1 MLIQL
6 LVNHYNESED
16 TVRRFLDSLAFQEV
30 DWNDVEVLIC
40 SDGTSLPDGLL
51 ESYDIPIRYE
61 SLPHSGVCHTRNV
74 LLDRSTADYV
84 MFCDI
89 DDCLHSTLGLYRI
102 LKAIGDIGPDIIAS
116 PYEVEENGTYRT
128 ERRDVIHVFGKAFR
142 RGYLVDNAIRF
153 PDEMPISGD
162 TYFLWLAFNLSPS
175 IAWIKDSFYV
185 WKDNGGSV
193 TRGDE
198 WHRAKTYPLMLHGYE
213 LLYEEL
219 GRRDRGDLQEMLMGA
234 LFAMMYDNMHDD
246 EYVGAPDD
254 IRDAMT
260 DMMGEFASEH
270 IDEYR
275 RMNVKV
281 KVGSLA
287 VKSKGYKVEKLD
299 EWVNGM
305 VR

>member
-6 LVNHYNESED
+6 LVNHYNESEE

-30 DWNDVEVLIC
+30 DWNDVEILIC
-40 SDGTSLPDGLL
+40 SDGTSLPEGLL

-74 LLDRSTADYV
+74 LLDKSTADYV

-102 LKAIGDIGPDIIAS
+102 IKAINDIGSDIIAS
-116 PYEVEENGTYRT
+116 PYEVEDNGTYRT

-142 RGYLVDNAIRF
+142 RGYLTDNAIRF

-175 IAWIKDSFYV
+175 IVWIKDSFYV
-185 WKDNGGSV
+185 WKQNWSSV
-193 TRGDE
+193 TRGED

-213 LLYEEL
+213 LLYQEL
-219 GRRDRGDLQEMLMGA
+219 GRRQRDDLQAMLIGA
-234 LFAMMYDNMHDD
+234 VFAMMYDNAHDD
-246 EYVGAPDD
+246 EYADAPDE
-254 IRDAMT
+254 ISDAMASARWA
-260 DMMGEFASEH
+260 FASEH
-270 IDEYR
+270 IDQYR
-275 RMNVKV
+275 SLDYKI
-281 KVGSLA
+281 KKGSLA
-287 VKSKGYKVEKLD
+287 VKSQTYDVSELD
-299 EWVNGM
+299 EWVE
-305 VR
+305 VI